1 MKQMERAVELKK
13 MMKGREV
20 KEEEERLTHSA
31 RQGRGAGSKVGSK
44 ETKSKKEK
52 YKRKVGEGE
61 KEDA

>member
-20 KEEEERLTHSA
+20 KEEGLTHSA

-44 ETKSKKEK
+44 ERKSKKER